1 MKVFD
6 KVITDMKVFGPV
18 ITDDLDEILKLKAE
32 IKLQENKYASLIE
45 ADQPFEILKEIRL
58 NIKYLKDKLIM
69 TEEHALTLLEL

>member
-1 MKVFD
+1 MKVID

-32 IKLQENKYASLIE
+32 IKLQENKYASLLDN
-45 ADQPFEILKEIRL
+45 DQPLEVLKGIRL

-69 TEEHALTLLEL
+69 MERHALTLLEL